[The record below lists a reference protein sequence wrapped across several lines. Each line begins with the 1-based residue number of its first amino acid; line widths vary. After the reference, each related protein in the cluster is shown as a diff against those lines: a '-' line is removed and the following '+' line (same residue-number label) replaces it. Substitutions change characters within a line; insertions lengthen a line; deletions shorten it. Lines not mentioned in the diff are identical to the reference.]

1 MAYIYTVHTHSSGM
15 IYENWNLCF
24 MWWVRDHKESQCKF
38 HPLIMRQRNHWKCG
52 NRQLSKYLRKILSI
66 STCTPLISL
75 NPLVFRA
82 LDRNLTL
89 GVSNQN
95 PKNSGEARFFEL
107 NFPASKYSK
116 QQDFAGILLFHLN
129 SS

>member
-1 MAYIYTVHTHSSGM
+1 MWKSTAFEIFAENTLNIDLYTPHFFEPSS
-15 IYENWNLCF
+15 F
-24 MWWVRDHKESQCKF
+24 
-38 HPLIMRQRNHWKCG
+38 P
-52 NRQLSKYLRKILSI
+52 
-66 STCTPLISL
+66 
-75 NPLVFRA
+75 A